1 MAELFEKLRT
11 LSVSSKERESLIQ
24 KCQEN
29 DWLREDG
36 LPWQEDA
43 YLEEYPY
50 EFARLDTIEDLKA
63 YFEYGNWAIRQ
74 GVVYKDLAFIQ
85 QEDGGDEWWVLKRL
99 DNDWL
104 HFESASFCYMA
115 KRNPEAFEHTIS
127 CMHHA
132 TPLQCKDLEYM
143 LAYKGYTPLAKKAWV
158 LRDSSRVLTA
168 ADLKDAF
175 KSIER

>member
-11 LSVSSKERESLIQ
+11 LSVSSEERESLIQ

-63 YFEYGNWAIRQ
+63 
-74 GVVYKDLAFIQ
+74 
-85 QEDGGDEWWVLKRL
+85 
-99 DNDWL
+99 
-104 HFESASFCYMA
+104 
-115 KRNPEAFEHTIS
+115 
-127 CMHHA
+127 
-132 TPLQCKDLEYM
+132 
-143 LAYKGYTPLAKKAWV
+143 
-158 LRDSSRVLTA
+158 
-168 ADLKDAF
+168 
-175 KSIER
+175 